1 MANLTYKGKITF
13 SDMVPGLKSAADT
26 LMEKNE
32 EVTEFLEA
40 RQKNVKGLQSRVTSM
55 QEELTRAQEAA
66 QLAQNVLRD
75 ANQVLDEAKGLVN
88 ELANALDASGIY
100 LYQYV
105 GRVDRFGSTLGT
117 ELNAGLPDKK
127 PGQEYEI
134 PNPHE
139 ETIAANIII
148 VGGDGG
154 FATTINRISAL
165 FGQIGGNAQDI
176 VALYT
181 TAETGG

>member
-26 LMEKNE
+26 LMEKNA

-40 RQKNVKGLQSRVTSM
+40 RQKNVKGLQSRVQTM
-55 QEELTRAQEAA
+55 QDELTRAQDAA
-66 QLAQNVLRD
+66 QLAQDILSD
-75 ANQVLDEAKGLVN
+75 ANSILDEAKGLVS

-105 GRVDRFGSTLGT
+105 GRVDAFGGT
-117 ELNAGLPDKK
+117 ISSALNAGLPDKR

-134 PNPHE
+134 PDPQE
-139 ETIAANIII
+139 ETIAANIVI

-154 FATTINRISAL
+154 FTTTINRIGSL
-165 FGQIGGNAQDI
+165 FGQIGGNASEI
-176 VALYT
+176 VSLYT
-181 TAETGG
+181 AEENQ